1 MRNRGAIPV
10 PLAVIEAVGVIVN
23 REFQAVLDECKNAVV
38 MASAKVGKSLAGVSD
53 DGDLELSKHLIRA
66 LKERLKKA
74 ETDKVDPN
82 TIAAMKRQLVDAQTE
97 FFTEFESDADD
108 ETRNRVAIISREETF
123 ANRLEGVRKGYL
135 DNAVKRIDEGKS
147 DLRKQFITIF
157 GDWIEGRSE
166 ALTGFDDVMAKAREE
181 AGTFSKFFARDQF
194 SRFNRALT
202 IATYD
207 EAGAKWVQWA
217 AVMDGRTRKTHRAIN
232 GRIYRIDDLPE
243 EYLNYLCRCSVLP
256 VFDLKGRKVWS
267 GDGISM
273 NAKVA

>member
-1 MRNRGAIPV
+1 VEEKLNYTIER
-10 PLAVIEAVGVIVN
+10 LAKQLQEEQKARQYAVNIMADQIRSLQVN
-23 REFQAVLDECKNAVV
+23 LEKAENDR
-38 MASAKVGKSLAGVSD
+38 KVA
-53 DGDLELSKHLIRA
+53 E
-66 LKERLKKA
+66 ERLKKA
-74 ETDKVDPN
+74 EADKVDPN

-123 ANRLEGVRKGYL
+123 ANRLDGVRKGYL
-135 DNAVKRIDEGKS
+135 DNAIKRIGEGKS

-202 IATYD
+202 IAVYS
-207 EAGAKWVQWA
+207 ESGAKWVQWA
-217 AVMDGRTRKTHRAIN
+217 TVGDQRVRKSHRALQN
-232 GRIYRIDDLPE
+232 RIYAIDDLPE
-243 EYLNYLCRCSVLP
+243 EYLSYLCRCALLP

-267 GDGISM
+267 GDGVSM